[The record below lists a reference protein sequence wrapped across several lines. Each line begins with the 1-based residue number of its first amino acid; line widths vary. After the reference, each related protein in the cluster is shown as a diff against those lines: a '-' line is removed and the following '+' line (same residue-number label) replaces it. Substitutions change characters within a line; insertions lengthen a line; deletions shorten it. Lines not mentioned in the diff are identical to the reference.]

1 MKLYAW
7 RGIYFRRDIIEYQ
20 GNTIDYH
27 QQLSVLSF
35 WSRVTWFTIGDL
47 NIHIGNN
54 SNEFCYYKVMD
65 NLIWMELQLHILKY
79 TWFFV

>member
-27 QQLSVLSF
+27 QQTLGFVL
-35 WSRVTWFTIGDL
+35 
-47 NIHIGNN
+47 
-54 SNEFCYYKVMD
+54 
-65 NLIWMELQLHILKY
+65 LIQSHVIYHRRFEYSYWQ
-79 TWFFV
+79 